1 MTRSSLEVTG
11 VSDLLQKLSGLQGD
25 ELAKQSQRTIA
36 RVSARVLAP
45 AMADLAPE
53 NRGKQPQ
60 DGHQRGLLRN
70 RRKYTARKVRTRGR
84 EALAYSVKPRVWYA
98 HMVIKGTKPHVI
110 RSKTG
115 RLFLGWFAAEVHHP
129 GSRGNDY
136 IRRAAQGKDELL
148 ANELGRDL
156 MRRFSK

>member
-1 MTRSSLEVTG
+1 MRSTVEVTG

-45 AMADLAPE
+45 DMATAAPA
-53 NRGKQPQ
+53 NDGKQPQ
-60 DGHQRGLLRN
+60 DGHPRGQLRN
-70 RRKYTARKVRTRGR
+70 RRKYTARKIRTRGR
-84 EALAYSVKPRVWYA
+84 ESLAYSVKPRVWYA

-115 RLFLGWFAAEVHHP
+115 RLFLGRFAAEVHHP

-148 ANELGRDL
+148 ATELANDL
-156 MRRFSK
+156 MRRFGK